1 MTNWRVV
8 LKKIINVIPGEKV
21 AVIEEFSAGKGT
33 YLLNGEVFSL
43 KLGEVAINL
52 KERVITVN
60 QKQVERIPKYNDII
74 TGTVDSAQS
83 NTINVCIDSINGK
96 ESKSGFTGMLQV
108 GVDRSG
114 ARRSGRRITVCKAGD
129 IIRARIK
136 SVLNA
141 NIHLSIDNA
150 DEGVIDTVCSICGG
164 NVTAIR
170 EKVKCVEC
178 GSIDERKLAS
188 DFVTL
193 TSKLR

>member
-1 MTNWRVV
+1 MV
-8 LKKIINVIPGEKV
+8 LKKSKNVTPGEKV

-52 KERVITVN
+52 KDRVININ
-60 QKQVERIPKYNDII
+60 QKQVDRIPKYNDII
-74 TGTVDSAQS
+74 TGIVDSAQS

-96 ESKSGFTGMLQV
+96 ESRSGFTGMLQV
-108 GVDRSG
+108 GFDRSG
-114 ARRSGRRITVCKAGD
+114 ERMRGRRITVCKAGD

-150 DEGVIDTVCSICGG
+150 DEGVIYTVCSICGG
-164 NVTAIR
+164 NVTANR

-178 GSIDERKLAS
+178 GNIEERKLAS
-188 DFVTL
+188 DFATL
-193 TSKLR
+193 TAKVR